1 MVEVLSSDGENESIV
16 PIEPTY
22 KECFQALSI
31 IRRKIQMKGL
41 QCDTE
46 LNMVE
51 EIIMTQRRSGASQH
65 MMKTSNILICVY
77 ILF

>member
-16 PIEPTY
+16 PIESTY

-51 EIIMTQRRSGASQH
+51 EIIMKNQEKN
-65 MMKTSNILICVY
+65 MKQTNITD
-77 ILF
+77 FFN